1 MIKSRLESTVKKLNF
16 LYLESAPKRMKN
28 PTFTIEPRIAKSGTY
43 IYEYDISVKCGLNCD
58 PFLGE
63 QIRELNALNEEL
75 QNLFLS
81 LNIDSDGKISTD
93 STIVNMFDPVILS
106 LEVDSMDTTL
116 CHLLFNV
123 FHD

>member
-1 MIKSRLESTVKKLNF
+1 M
-16 LYLESAPKRMKN
+16 
-28 PTFTIEPRIAKSGTY
+28 
-43 IYEYDISVKCGLNCD
+43 NCD

-106 LEVDSMDTTL
+106 LEVDSMDATL